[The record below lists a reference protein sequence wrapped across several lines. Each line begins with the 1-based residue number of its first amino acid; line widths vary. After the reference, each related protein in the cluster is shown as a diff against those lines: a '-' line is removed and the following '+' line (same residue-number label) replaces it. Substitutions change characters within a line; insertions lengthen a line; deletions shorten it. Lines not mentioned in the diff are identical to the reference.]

1 MAPSPLA
8 PVKPIP
14 AAKEKGPAQV
24 NVPSLQA
31 EPTTTTDKNTTCREQ
46 LTVNQ
51 LLTSP
56 KEAYTSL
63 KEEVGLFIIRQFLSQ
78 SQDGATILLKTGGQV
93 IKYFFKLKIKTF
105 IFKTKD
111 KIIHFQ
117 PLELVKRSRARK
129 TTDKVTR
136 KTAIHRSKVVA
147 ETRTVVSGGAAGTQ
161 FKDELRTMG
170 RLEREA
176 LLKEALGKEFKI
188 TIPRGDILA
197 MKADLGET
205 WYKVRKL
212 RR

>member
-1 MAPSPLA
+1 MRPSLLA

-14 AAKEKGPAQV
+14 AAEEKGPAPV

-31 EPTTTTDKNTTCREQ
+31 EPTTTTDTNTTCRQQ
-46 LTVNQ
+46 LTVDQ

-78 SQDGATILLKTGGQV
+78 SQDGATILLKTGGQ
-93 IKYFFKLKIKTF
+93 
-105 IFKTKD
+105 
-111 KIIHFQ
+111 
-117 PLELVKRSRARK
+117 PLELVKRTRARK
-129 TTDKVTR
+129 TTDEVTR
-136 KTAIHRSKVVA
+136 KTARNRSKVVA
-147 ETRTVVSGGAAGTQ
+147 ETRTAVSGGAAGTQ
-161 FKDELRTMG
+161 LKDELRPMG

-212 RR
+212 IGDGLINGDYPQKVK